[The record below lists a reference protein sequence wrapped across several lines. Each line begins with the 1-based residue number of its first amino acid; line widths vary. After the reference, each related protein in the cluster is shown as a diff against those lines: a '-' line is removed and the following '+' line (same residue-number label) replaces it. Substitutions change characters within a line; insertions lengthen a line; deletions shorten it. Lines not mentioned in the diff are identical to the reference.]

1 MLSLVHT
8 ILTPLDIVPS
18 LFLLFHNILCLQIT
32 NTVQNICPADSDLST
47 CIFGGDTCVAPYDG
61 SDECSCATIDCCET
75 LINTGNDP
83 DPYQCPN
90 GCACKVKV
98 PIGFETCPKDTC
110 SRGGKTCTNWKQFV
124 SGLRYNQT
132 IVEASISVC
141 QGTVDDAACIA
152 ASADGTLVQI
162 NRQVCAVATYKEDG
176 LPGSDDGLVRFAC
189 IRG

>member
-18 LFLLFHNILCLQIT
+18 LFLLFHTILYLQIT

-83 DPYQCPN
+83 DPPTN
-90 GCACKVKV
+90 APMDV
-98 PIGFETCPKDTC
+98 PA
-110 SRGGKTCTNWKQFV
+110 R
-124 SGLRYNQT
+124 
-132 IVEASISVC
+132 
-141 QGTVDDAACIA
+141 
-152 ASADGTLVQI
+152 
-162 NRQVCAVATYKEDG
+162 
-176 LPGSDDGLVRFAC
+176 
-189 IRG
+189 